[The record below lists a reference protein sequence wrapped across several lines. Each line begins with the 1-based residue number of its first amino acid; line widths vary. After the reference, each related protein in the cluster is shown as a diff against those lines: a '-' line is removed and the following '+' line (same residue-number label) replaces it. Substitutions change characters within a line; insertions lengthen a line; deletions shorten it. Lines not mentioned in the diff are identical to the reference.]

1 MAEAKLVSGTA
12 LFFSKEPGHVPT
24 ALMQNLR
31 HNQVLHRENYLLC
44 LEIQDRPRV
53 RLEEKLAI
61 DKLGAGFFLVA
72 CRFGYMETP
81 RFDTILTLLEDS
93 GYPLAM
99 ENLSVFVSHAR
110 FRYRALKG
118 PRAWRSKIY
127 AFLERNSPGPALVLD
142 IPEEVLIEIGVQF
155 EL

>member
-1 MAEAKLVSGTA
+1 
-12 LFFSKEPGHVPT
+12 
-24 ALMQNLR
+24 
-31 HNQVLHRENYLLC
+31 
-44 LEIQDRPRV
+44 
-53 RLEEKLAI
+53 LA
-61 DKLGAGFFLVA
+61 
-72 CRFGYMETP
+72 T
-81 RFDTILTLLEDS
+81 
-93 GYPLAM
+93 

-118 PRAWRSKIY
+118 PRSWRAKIY